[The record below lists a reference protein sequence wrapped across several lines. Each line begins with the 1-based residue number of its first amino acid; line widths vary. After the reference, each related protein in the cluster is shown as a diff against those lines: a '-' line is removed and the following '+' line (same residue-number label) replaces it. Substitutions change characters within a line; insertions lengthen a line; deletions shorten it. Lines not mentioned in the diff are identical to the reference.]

1 MRSREAR
8 SALPVA
14 GRPGRFQQWWLDRS
28 VRAKGLIV
36 IAVPLIA
43 LIGTTSASLVL
54 QSQER
59 SVRTASRVA
68 SAVVTGADQVLID
81 AINAETGVRGYAA
94 TRDPAFLGPYND
106 ALARI
111 GADRKSLRDT
121 AVTFGDSGQERVA
134 AATTGQA
141 LSELAQLRTAIAGGA
156 SVSGLR
162 PGLATGKATMD
173 LLRSQMAGLTHGPA
187 AQMTVQRN
195 NINGLEKAIN
205 LLDIAGL
212 LLGILAGLAGVAL
225 FTSGISRRV
234 AAAAANADRLGEG
247 LSLEPAG
254 HSADELGHLASSL
267 VQAEGLLAS
276 RASELTAARDEALSA
291 TRAKN
296 AFLSSTS
303 HELRTPLNSVLGFT
317 QLLEMSDLSEEDQD
331 SVGRILGAGRHLLAL
346 INELI
351 DIARIESGELSL
363 SVEPVAVLPLIEEA
377 SSLMGPLAAER
388 SIRIVHHCPHPALAA
403 SADRQRFS
411 QILVNLLS
419 NAVKYNRRGGS
430 ITITCREEGA
440 GQASVVISDTGPGLS
455 ADDLKRIF
463 IPFERLG
470 AEQSG
475 IEGTGIGLPLARS
488 LTEAMGGLLSASSV
502 DGEGS
507 AFTVTL
513 PRAPDVAPVAAHRTP
528 LGSPAPPQRKAGTT
542 IGAGTTINVLH
553 IEDNPANVEVVS
565 RFLRGRPG
573 IRLTTATSGRAGIEC
588 AIRDVP
594 DLLLL
599 DLHLSDIHGEQ
610 VLKELRAEPVTAGI
624 PVVVLSAEAAPRVI
638 RRLLAS
644 GALAYLT
651 KPLNLT
657 ELGDLLDS
665 FTATGTGTGTATDR
679 QDRQAARSAP
689 V

>member
-1 MRSREAR
+1 MG
-8 SALPVA
+8 SAWPVA
-14 GRPGRFQQWWLDRS
+14 ARPGRFRRWWLDRS

-36 IAVPLIA
+36 IAVPLTA
-43 LIGTTSASLVL
+43 LIGTTSASLAL
-54 QSQER
+54 QYQEHH
-59 SVRTASRVA
+59 VRTVSRAA

-81 AINAETGVRGYAA
+81 AINAETAVRGYAVA
-94 TRDPAFLGPYND
+94 RDPAFLGPYHD
-106 ALARI
+106 ALTRI
-111 GADRKSLRDT
+111 GADRKSLRAAAAT
-121 AVTFGDSGQERVA
+121 EGDSRQEQVA
-134 AATTGQA
+134 AATTSQA
-141 LSELAQLRTAIAGGA
+141 LSELAQLRSAIAGGA

-173 LLRSQMAGLTHGPA
+173 LLRGQTAGLARGPA
-187 AQMTVQRN
+187 VLMAVN
-195 NINGLEKAIN
+195 SSNINGLEKAID
-205 LLDIAGL
+205 LVDIAGL
-212 LLGILAGLAGVAL
+212 LLGILAGLAGIAL
-225 FTSGISRRV
+225 FTSGISRRI

-247 LSLEPAG
+247 LSLEPASQSG
-254 HSADELGHLASSL
+254 DELGQLAGSL
-267 VQAEGLLAS
+267 VEAEGLLVS
-276 RASELTAARDEALSA
+276 RAAELTAARDEAVSA

-317 QLLEMSDLSEEDQD
+317 QLLEMSDLSDEDRD

-388 SIRIVHHCPHPALAA
+388 SIQIVHHCPHPALAA

-440 GQASVVISDTGPGLS
+440 DQASVTISDTGPGLS
-455 ADDLKRIF
+455 ADELTRIF

-470 AEQSG
+470 AEQTG
-475 IEGTGIGLPLARS
+475 IEGTGIGLPLARA
-488 LTEAMGGLLSASSV
+488 LTEAMGGRLSASSAP
-502 DGEGS
+502 GEGS

-528 LGSPAPPQRKAGTT
+528 PAAPAAPAPPQRVGGP
-542 IGAGTTINVLH
+542 ILNVLY

-573 IRLTTATSGRAGIEC
+573 ISLQTAESGQAGLEC
-588 AIRDVP
+588 AIRDIP
-594 DLLLL
+594 GLILL
-599 DLHLSDIHGEQ
+599 DLHLSDIHGED
-610 VLKELRAEPVTAGI
+610 VLKELRAEPATAGI
-624 PVVVLSAEAAPRVI
+624 PVVVLSAEAAPRII

-657 ELGDLLDS
+657 ELGNLLDS
-665 FTATGTGTGTATDR
+665 FTAPAQDHQDH
-679 QDRQAARSAP
+679 QDRPAARSAP
-689 V
+689 A